1 MEQSRK
7 RKEWLK
13 KQLRQISTSAAAGAY
28 STPFAFNPNKGAK
41 GTARN
46 YYLDMGYKLVNQQ
59 QLRKKA
65 KGIEYKDLWKQN

>member
-13 KQLRQISTSAAAGAY
+13 KQLREISTSAAAGAY
-28 STPFAFNPNKGAK
+28 STPFAFNPKKGAK

-65 KGIEYKDLWKQN
+65 KGIEYKDLWK

>member
-13 KQLRQISTSAAAGAY
+13 KQLREISTSAAAGAY
-28 STPFAFNPNKGAK
+28 STPFAFNPKKGAK

-46 YYLDMGYKLVNQQ
+46 YYLDMGYKISESTTI
-59 QLRKKA
+59 KK
-65 KGIEYKDLWKQN
+65 KKLKEIEYKDLWK